1 MENRISTHIITAL
14 VSNKPGVL
22 NRVAGLFSKRGYN
35 IESLSVCTT
44 EDDNLSR
51 MTIVVNGDEYVLE
64 QITKQLDK
72 LIDVKKVSQISDDGG
87 AILRELLLIKISV
100 KPSQRPEIESV
111 VNIYKAKTVDL
122 SPASM
127 VLELT
132 GESSKLDA
140 FINVVKDYGIIE
152 LARTGLTALQRG
164 DACIKDLDDYNEK
177 I

>member
-1 MENRISTHIITAL
+1 M
-14 VSNKPGVL
+14 
-22 NRVAGLFSKRGYN
+22 LFR
-35 IESLSVCTT
+35 SVK
-44 EDDNLSR
+44 
-51 MTIVVNGDEYVLE
+51 GDEYILE

-72 LIDVKKVSQISDDGG
+72 LIDVKKVTQLAADE
-87 AILRELLLIKISV
+87 AIIRELLLVKINV
-100 KPSQRPEIESV
+100 KPAQRPEIEST
-111 VNIYKAKTVDL
+111 VNIYKAKSVDL

-132 GESSKLDA
+132 GEPSKIDN

-164 DACIKDLDDYNEK
+164 DVCIKDLDDYNEL

>member
-1 MENRISTHIITAL
+1 MEKLATHIITAL
-14 VSNKPGVL
+14 VANKSGVL
-22 NRVAGLFSKRGYN
+22 NRVSGLFSKRGYN

-44 EDDNLSR
+44 EDEKLSR
-51 MTIVVNGDEYVLE
+51 MTIVVNGDDYVLE

-72 LIDVKKVSQISDDGG
+72 LIDVKKVSQITDDGA

-122 SPASM
+122 SPVSM

-140 FINVVKDYGIIE
+140 FISVVKDYGIIE

-164 DACIKDLDDYNEK
+164 NVCIKDLADYNEL